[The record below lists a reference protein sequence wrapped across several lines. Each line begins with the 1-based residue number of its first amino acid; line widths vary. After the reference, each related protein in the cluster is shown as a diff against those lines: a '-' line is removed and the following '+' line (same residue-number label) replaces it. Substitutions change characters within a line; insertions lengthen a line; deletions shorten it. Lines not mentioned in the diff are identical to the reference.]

1 MDVSD
6 DEKEDE
12 KIDSKKGKMDEE
24 GKKTKKEDGKNFYG
38 NYKEISDK
46 NFTKEMKEL
55 VELGLDKSEVDYY
68 MRKRKLSKEETIEH
82 FLFVNF
88 LILKKKLA
96 TFERKIS

>member
-1 MDVSD
+1 
-6 DEKEDE
+6 
-12 KIDSKKGKMDEE
+12 
-24 GKKTKKEDGKNFYG
+24 
-38 NYKEISDK
+38 
-46 NFTKEMKEL
+46 MKEL